1 MRRLMIIVMML
12 LIRFEI
18 IQSIAV
24 YLMTFKLYLHSSL
37 LEQQFLRNTD
47 IPGPYLGGDQ
57 RMNQIQKKK
66 CGRVLQNAGKKKTKD
81 E

>member
-47 IPGPYLGGDQ
+47 IPGPYLGG
-57 RMNQIQKKK
+57 
-66 CGRVLQNAGKKKTKD
+66 GPAD
-81 E
+81 EPDPEEEMW